1 MSAARQRRVSLGG
14 SKRDGRLAPGL
25 VDATPERLAH
35 AHRIGGASIDGE
47 GVRRFADPFD
57 LLRTR
62 QVLDRHDGNRND
74 RLWQAGERFR
84 RHWHLGHM
92 DGLAAFD
99 FTRESVDGTGG
110 ASATTPSE
118 AALRH
123 RDAFRRA
130 REAVGT
136 RLLPYLDGMVIE
148 GRTAASLRSLVTD
161 TGHERT
167 AETLVVERLREALD
181 RLCDLWGM
189 QPVVTARPITGW
201 REP

>member
-1 MSAARQRRVSLGG
+1 MSAARQRRISLGG
-14 SKRDGRLAPGL
+14 GGRDARPALA
-25 VDATPERLAH
+25 DATPERLAH
-35 AHRIGGASIDGE
+35 ARRTGGASIEGE
-47 GVRRFADPFD
+47 GVRRLADPFD

-62 QVLDRHDGNRND
+62 QVLDRQDANRND

-84 RHWHLGHM
+84 RHWHLGRM

-99 FTRESVDGTGG
+99 FTRDSVDGTGG
-110 ASATTPSE
+110 AAATAPTE

-130 REAVGT
+130 REAVGA
-136 RLLPYLDGMVIE
+136 RLLPYLDGIVVE
-148 GRTAASLRSLVTD
+148 GGTVASLRRLVTD

-189 QPVVTARPITGW
+189 QPVARRHPITGW